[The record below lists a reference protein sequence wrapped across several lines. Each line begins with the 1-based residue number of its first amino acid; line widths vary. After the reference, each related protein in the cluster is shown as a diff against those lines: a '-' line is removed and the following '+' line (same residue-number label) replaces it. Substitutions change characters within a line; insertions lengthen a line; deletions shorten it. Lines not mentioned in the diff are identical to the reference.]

1 MADLFTVVFP
11 FVQSLGFFF
20 QTLSK
25 KPQKNISHHMIVT
38 NYYWTQFSIQKR
50 QNAIQSNQIHSMS
63 CQNNFLFLI
72 SSVISHI

>member
-50 QNAIQSNQIHSMS
+50 QNALADLGGGAPGARPPPLRVPILS
-63 CQNNFLFLI
+63 F
-72 SSVISHI
+72 